1 MTPLVLDN
9 GRLIVGGPRVRFTPP
24 PSCNGFYANLLRL
37 YLTRQELDVMFSAT
51 AAPSVGEPGK
61 PA

>member
-1 MTPLVLDN
+1 MQPLVLDN

-24 PSCNGFYANLLRL
+24 AASKVFYTNMLLFL
-37 YLTRQELDVMFSAT
+37 LTEQELDVMFNDT
-51 AAPSVGEPGK
+51 VAPSAGEPDK